1 MRNGRTGVLYV
12 KWKLQGRMLPSVGFS
27 VMVGILLAEIK
38 PFQNG
43 SNVTLKF
50 TNKGK
55 FNLYKHLEIVHALLT
70 NNKPI
75 NCDLGFGKRHAQ

>member
-1 MRNGRTGVLYV
+1 MRNGRTGALYV
-12 KWKLQGRMLPSVGFS
+12 KCKPQGRLLPSVGFS
-27 VMVGILLAEIK
+27 VMVRKLLVEIK

-43 SNVTLKF
+43 PNVTLKF

-55 FNLYKHLEIVHALLT
+55 FNLYIHLEIVYVLLT

-75 NCDLGFGKRHAQ
+75 NCDLGFCKRHAQ